1 VKGRHWKIENDGQ
14 VASDVHVI
22 YVDDEGNET
31 DVSTTIQR
39 VEVDLSIGEVSR
51 ATLHTIFVE
60 TNGLQTKEA
69 QAVIARLPRPTKW
82 GRWKAAQVYKLKAWV
97 ARQLTPQLQREI
109 AKQWKRDRGR
119 A

>member
-1 VKGRHWKIENDGQ
+1 MKGRHWKIENDGQ
-14 VASDVHVI
+14 VATDVKVI
-22 YVDDEGNET
+22 YVDDDGNET

-60 TNGLQTKEA
+60 ANGLQTKEA
-69 QAVIARLPRPTKW
+69 QAVIASLPRPTRW
-82 GRWKAAQVYKLKAWV
+82 SRWKADRTYNLKAWV

-109 AKQWKRDRGR
+109 AKNWKQRRS
-119 A
+119 